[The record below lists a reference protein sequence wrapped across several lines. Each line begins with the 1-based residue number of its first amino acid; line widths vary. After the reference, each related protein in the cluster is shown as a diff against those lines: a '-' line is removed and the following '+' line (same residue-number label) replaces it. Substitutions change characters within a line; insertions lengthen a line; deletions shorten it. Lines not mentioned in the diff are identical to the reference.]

1 MIIIDPKLREEL
13 RESGVRHS
21 ELNDNNRVILSIDKD
36 ENYLEN
42 PKVMDYLSKGYV
54 IEKKINLLS
63 CQLVLRKQ
71 E

>member
-1 MIIIDPKLREEL
+1 MIIDPKLGEKL

-36 ENYLEN
+36 DNYLEN

-54 IEKKINLLS
+54 IEK
-63 CQLVLRKQ
+63 R
-71 E
+71 

>member
-1 MIIIDPKLREEL
+1 MIIDPKLGEKL
-13 RESGVRHS
+13 RESGVLHS
-21 ELNDNNRVILSIDKD
+21 ELDNNSVILSIDKD
-36 ENYLEN
+36 ENYHEN

-54 IEKKINLLS
+54 IEKKINLVS

>member
-1 MIIIDPKLREEL
+1 MIIDPKLGEKL
-13 RESGVRHS
+13 RESGVLHS
-21 ELNDNNRVILSIDKD
+21 ELDNNRVILSIDKD
-36 ENYLEN
+36 ENYHEN

-54 IEKKINLLS
+54 IEKKINLVS

>member
-13 RESGVRHS
+13 RESSVRHS

-54 IEKKINLLS
+54 IAILS
-63 CQLVLRKQ
+63 
-71 E
+71 